1 MAVKTDQMRRSALDV
16 ARLRADFPILEREI
30 NGYPLAYLD
39 SASSTQKPRAVIDS
53 LVDTYSSSYANVH
66 RGVYTLAEETTERY
80 EGARET
86 VRAFLGAASTREVI
100 FVRDTTEGLNL
111 VAYAWGRKHLRA
123 GDVIV
128 ATEMEHHSNLVP
140 WQFLAHQTGALM
152 RYVSVDDDGALDLAS
167 LERAAAEGPVRL
179 VAAVHI
185 SNSLGTVN
193 PIAELGAWCRAHE
206 AVLVVDGAQSAPHRP
221 IDVRELGC
229 DFFAFSGHK
238 LGGPGSGALY
248 GREERLREMDPF
260 LTGGE
265 MIRSVTL
272 DKGTT
277 WNDLPWKFE
286 AGTPAIAENIALGVA
301 IDYLTGR
308 RPRGRRPARA
318 RADGVRVRPA
328 VGDPRPSHPRPGTR
342 AGSRKR
348 DLVLVRRRASA
359 RPRLRARQARD
370 LRSRRTS
377 LHAARH
383 APLRRSGDHAGELLA
398 VLAAGGDRPPV
409 RRARSRQEGLHVID
423 EFDEQLARELI
434 LDHSRHPRH
443 QRAIEHPDASAEGQ
457 NPLCGDELRLDLQI
471 EDGKIADV
479 SFSGQGCS
487 ISQAATSMLTEVVV
501 GKTVEEAAAL
511 QREDVT
517 DLIGIPLSPVRLKC
531 ALLGLGVLKVALHR
545 HSGTPLP
552 ADWPGLD
559 DGITW
564 Q

>member
-1 MAVKTDQMRRSALDV
+1 VAVKTDQMTRAALDV
-16 ARLRADFPILEREI
+16 TRLRTDFPILEREI

-80 EGARET
+80 EGAREK

-179 VAAVHI
+179 VAAVHV

-193 PIAELGAWCRAHE
+193 PIEELGAWCRAHD

-301 IDYLTGR
+301 IDYLTGVGLEAVAQHERELTAYAYDRLSAIPDLRILGPGRGQDRGSVISFAFGDVHPHDLASELDKLGICVRAGHHCTQPAMR
-308 RPRGRRPARA
+308 RFGVPAT
-318 RADGVRVRPA
+318 
-328 VGDPRPSHPRPGTR
+328 TR
-342 AGSRKR
+342 ASFWLYSLPEEIDRLCDGLEVARK
-348 DLVLVRRRASA
+348 VF
-359 RPRLRARQARD
+359 
-370 LRSRRTS
+370 T
-377 LHAARH
+377 
-383 APLRRSGDHAGELLA
+383 
-398 VLAAGGDRPPV
+398 
-409 RRARSRQEGLHVID
+409 
-423 EFDEQLARELI
+423 
-434 LDHSRHPRH
+434 
-443 QRAIEHPDASAEGQ
+443 
-457 NPLCGDELRLDLQI
+457 
-471 EDGKIADV
+471 
-479 SFSGQGCS
+479 
-487 ISQAATSMLTEVVV
+487 
-501 GKTVEEAAAL
+501 
-511 QREDVT
+511 
-517 DLIGIPLSPVRLKC
+517 
-531 ALLGLGVLKVALHR
+531 
-545 HSGTPLP
+545 
-552 ADWPGLD
+552 
-559 DGITW
+559 
-564 Q
+564 